1 MENYLSDVIYGG
13 KQKFVKDDKKFKK
26 ILYLN
31 ILKFK
36 YALFLDDTLQW
47 KFYINDTPFVD
58 DLFLSLEKCAHVY
71 ES

>member
-1 MENYLSDVIYGG
+1 M
-13 KQKFVKDDKKFKK
+13 
-26 ILYLN
+26 
-31 ILKFK
+31 KFK

-58 DLFLSLEKCAHVY
+58 DLFLSLGKCAHVY